1 MRRKITSDTRVS
13 RIEDEAELEEKR
25 MRNRGKVNQ
34 TRHERCARRTDRGT
48 GHFPLRMRGEKER
61 PSFPYRVPARVHG
74 RVLKR
79 QETPRSPT
87 RSKGSSGRRVHRKG
101 RKERRKKMITFVSR
115 GLHAR
120 CLSRSDFRSY
130 STVAYTRNHQVY
142 LSLSLS
148 LLHATGAFS
157 FPPRIYFT
165 VKAATVKGDC
175 STSRVSFPILIS
187 E

>member
-1 MRRKITSDTRVS
+1 MENRFTQADRNCATMSAPMRRKITSDTRVS

-48 GHFPLRMRGEKER
+48 FSIAYAWRER
-61 PSFPYRVPARVHG
+61 EALFSISCTSTVHG

-120 CLSRSDFRSY
+120 CLSRSDFRSC

-142 LSLSLS
+142 LSFSFSLSFTPLARSLS
-148 LLHATGAFS
+148 LL
-157 FPPRIYFT
+157 
-165 VKAATVKGDC
+165 V
-175 STSRVSFPILIS
+175 STSR
-187 E
+187 